1 MNIRVANAINAT
13 AYAMRMQPSDAQKCQ
28 CVKGNQSSRD
38 QSEKPDISEKFP
50 SLRYSRSAPKWK
62 RMRRMQ
68 NQKIARRE
76 RNEVALLF
84 QTPTPSLMIK
94 QCCNSRVERFKQV
107 FDGRTRMLGSA

>member
-50 SLRYSRSAPKWK
+50 SLRYSRSVPNGKGC
-62 RMRRMQ
+62 
-68 NQKIARRE
+68 E
-76 RNEVALLF
+76 E
-84 QTPTPSLMIK
+84 
-94 QCCNSRVERFKQV
+94 C
-107 FDGRTRMLGSA
+107 RTRRLQDKNVMK